1 MTAAFLGPYRDAVGS
16 RYDELVGA
24 DGDPRPGWET
34 LALDT
39 WDAESFRAARSQAH
53 RLLEDDGVTYNPLP
67 ATATGDA
74 LARRGGLTEW
84 RLDPLPT
91 VLTHDEWSDLERG
104 ASQRARL
111 LEAVLADLYGPRRLL
126 TSRLVPP
133 ELLWRLDGYVR
144 PAWGLP
150 AGRPRLVVA
159 ATDVGRA
166 ADGSWRVI
174 SDRAQAPSGLGYA
187 MENRRVVAR
196 LLPDAYQSAELHRLT
211 AYFGVVRD
219 ALTDLAAPGIEGP
232 RVVVLTPGRH
242 SETAFDQAY
251 IASLLGFPLVT
262 GADLEMREGRVW
274 TRELD
279 GRRPVD
285 VVLRRVDDVWCDP
298 LELRPDSELGVPG
311 FLEACRRGAVVC
323 ANGFGAGLV
332 ESPAF
337 APLLPA
343 LCEALLDESLL
354 LPSADAWWGGTPAG
368 LDHLVSHLDR
378 LVIRPVNPGRD
389 RGAFGPGL
397 SEEEREG
404 WRDRLRAD
412 PGGYVGQEVLPLS
425 TTPTVAGFGLGA
437 RPLTL
442 RLFGVAHRSSYAVLP
457 GALGRIVPDTF
468 DAATGRRER
477 VPLSKDVW
485 VLKAGEGAGGLP
497 GPAEHAVAA
506 PAGVPMVP
514 HALENLYWM
523 GRYTERAEGTT
534 RHLLALRRLATEL
547 PVWYADPG
555 RGAVDVLARALTHA
569 TATYPGFVGETAVA
583 DSALDAELRALL
595 VDESRPGSVAQA
607 IEALTGA
614 TGAVRDQLSTDVFT
628 VIGGIDRALD
638 GLAEAPVVRGPQI
651 LDAGSQVLSGTLALA
666 GITVENMV
674 HDVGWHLLDIG
685 RGIERATQLTT
696 LVKWTMGEA
705 QPLWIERHL
714 VTSVLTAAES
724 VLTHRRRSAGTQG
737 VETMLDLLLLDESN
751 PRSVAFQLNRVRA
764 DLGRL
769 PGGGRVERVTARLDE
784 LAGLLASHTGPQL
797 AAPTAAEGDVE
808 HFHLARREALV
819 EVCGQLEQ
827 GLAALSDAVAATW
840 FWHPVA
846 PRPLGPALRLRAT
859 GVAS

>member
-1 MTAAFLGPYRDAVGS
+1 VTAAFLGPYRDAIGS

-34 LALDT
+34 LSLDS
-39 WDAESFRAARSQAH
+39 WDAETFRIARSQAH

-67 ATATGDA
+67 ATSTAGTPPG
-74 LARRGGLTEW
+74 RGYSEW

-91 VLTHDEWSDLERG
+91 VLAHDEWSGLERG
-104 ASQRARL
+104 VAQRARL
-111 LEAVLADLYGPRRLL
+111 LESVLADLYGPRRLL

-133 ELLWRLDGYVR
+133 ELLWRLEGYLR

-150 AGRPRLVVA
+150 AGRPRLVLS

-219 ALTDLAAPGIEGP
+219 ALSELAGPGVEGP

-262 GADLEMREGRVW
+262 GADLVMRDGRIW

-279 GRRPVD
+279 GQRPVD

-311 FLEACRRGAVVC
+311 FLEACRRGAVAC

-337 APLLPA
+337 APLMPM

-354 LPSADAWWGGTPAG
+354 LPSADAWWCGTPDG
-368 LDHLVSHLDR
+368 LDHVMSHLDR
-378 LVIRPVNPGRD
+378 MVLRPVDPGPGR
-389 RGAFGPGL
+389 GIYGPGL
-397 SEEEREG
+397 SETQRET
-404 WRDRLRAD
+404 WRERLRAEPD
-412 PGGYVGQEVLPLS
+412 RWVGQEVLPLS
-425 TTPTVAGFGLGA
+425 TTPTIAGFGLGA
-437 RPLTL
+437 RPLTM
-442 RLFGVAHRSSYAVLP
+442 RLFGVAHGSSYAVLP
-457 GALGRIVPDTF
+457 GALGRIVPDSF

-485 VLKAGEGAGGLP
+485 VLKAGEEAGGMA
-497 GPAEHAVAA
+497 GPAEHIIAA
-506 PAGVPMVP
+506 PASVPMVP

-523 GRYTERAEGTT
+523 GRYAERAEGTT

-569 TATYPGFVGETAVA
+569 TATYPGFVGESRLTDAT
-583 DSALDAELRALL
+583 LDTELRALL
-595 VDESRPGSVAQA
+595 VDETRPGSVAQA
-607 IEALTGA
+607 LDALVGA
-614 TGAVRDQLSTDVFT
+614 TGAVRDQLSADVFT
-628 VIGGIDRALD
+628 VLGALDRAVVE
-638 GLAEAPVVRGPQI
+638 LAEAPRVRGPLI
-651 LDAGSQVLSGTLALA
+651 LDTGSQVLSGTLALA

-674 HDVGWHLLDIG
+674 HDVGWHLLDLG
-685 RGIERATQLTT
+685 RGLERAAQTTT

-714 VTSVLTAAES
+714 VTSVLTAGES
-724 VLTHRRRSAGTQG
+724 VLTHRRRFSGTQG
-737 VETMLDLLLLDESN
+737 VDTMLDLLLLDEGN
-751 PRSVAFQLNRVRA
+751 PRSVAFQLSRVRR
-764 DLGRL
+764 DLARL
-769 PGGGRVERVTARLDE
+769 PGGARVERLTSLVDDVATV
-784 LAGLLASHTGPQL
+784 LATHTGPQL
-797 AAPTAAEGDVE
+797 AAPTAANGDVE
-808 HFHLARREALV
+808 HFHLARRETLIG
-819 EVCGQLEQ
+819 VCESLER
-827 GLAALSDAVAATW
+827 GLAGLSDAVASTY

-846 PRPLGPALRLRAT
+846 PRPLGPAVRLRAQE
-859 GVAS
+859 VAS

>member
-1 MTAAFLGPYRDAVGS
+1 MTAAFLGPYRDAIGS

-24 DGDPRPGWET
+24 DGGPRPGWET
-34 LALDT
+34 LALDS
-39 WDAESFRAARSQAH
+39 WDAEAFRAARSQAH

-67 ATATGDA
+67 ATWTGGGPGG
-74 LARRGGLTEW
+74 RGHTEW

-91 VLTHDEWSDLERG
+91 VLTHDEWTGLERG

-133 ELLWRLDGYVR
+133 ELLWQLEAYLR

-150 AGRPRLVVA
+150 AGRPRLVLA

-219 ALTDLAAPGIEGP
+219 ALTELAAPGIEGP

-262 GADLEMREGRVW
+262 GADLEMADGRIW

-311 FLEACRRGAVVC
+311 FLEACRRGSVVS

-354 LPSADAWWGGTPAG
+354 LPSADAWWGGTPQG
-368 LDHLVSHLDR
+368 LDHLVTHLDR
-378 LVIRPVNPGRD
+378 LVIRPVNPGAE
-389 RGAFGPGL
+389 RGIYGPGL
-397 SEEEREG
+397 S
-404 WRDRLRAD
+404 RAD
-412 PGGYVGQEVLPLS
+412 RETWRARLEAHPERFVGQEVLPLS

-442 RLFGVAHRSSYAVLP
+442 RLFGVAHRSSYTMLP
-457 GALGRIVPDTF
+457 GALGRIVPDSF

-485 VLKAGEGAGGLP
+485 VLKAPEDGGGFA
-497 GPAEHAVAA
+497 GPAEHIVAV
-506 PAGVPMVP
+506 PTGVPMVP

-555 RGAVDVLARALTHA
+555 RAAVDVLAAALTHA
-569 TATYPGFVGETAVA
+569 TTTYPGLLGQPSLSDATI
-583 DSALDAELRALL
+583 DAELRDLL
-595 VDESRPGSVAQA
+595 VDETRAGSVAQA
-607 IEALTGA
+607 LAGLAGA
-614 TGAVRDQLSTDVFT
+614 TGAVRDQLSSDVFT
-628 VIGGIDRALD
+628 VLGGLERALTQ
-638 GLAEAPVVRGPQI
+638 LAEAPRVRGPHI
-651 LDAGSQVLSGTLALA
+651 LDAGGQVLSSTLALA

-696 LVKWTMGEA
+696 LVKWTMGAA

-714 VTSVLTAAES
+714 VTSVLSAAES
-724 VLTHRRRSAGTQG
+724 VLTHRRRFAGTQG
-737 VETMLDLLLLDESN
+737 VDTMLDLLLLDEGN
-751 PRSVAFQLNRVRA
+751 PRSVAYQLSRVRR
-764 DLGRL
+764 DLARL
-769 PGGGRVERVTARLDE
+769 PGGPRVEQLTARLDD
-784 LAGLLASHTGPQL
+784 LGSLLASHTGPQL
-797 AAPTAAEGDVE
+797 ATPTPAEGDVE

-819 EVCGQLEQ
+819 EMCESMER
-827 GLAALSDAVAATW
+827 GLAGLSDAMAATW

-846 PRPLGPALRLRAT
+846 PRPLGPGVRQRAAE
-859 GVAS
+859 VAS